1 MKPFLYS
8 SLISNAASLG
18 VHWIYNHEKLKQIQE
33 SKSLLFLS
41 QDEAFFN
48 DAKPSFYVYPKN
60 EIGQLSVQ
68 GQILTWLYKALK
80 ENPKFS
86 KTDYENLLFEKFK
99 PGGDYQGYVE
109 SYAKK
114 LVISKLSDELKLNFY
129 KHELN
134 DTHLVGFM
142 PYLASKALE
151 IDLSVPMSL
160 LEVFT
165 LNKDYKDYIK
175 MFDQLF
181 INLELKDMKSAILDI
196 IKYAPN
202 HEKAKFE
209 NIKEIS
215 NIDDYINAYAGRACS
230 IEQSIPLIFY
240 ILYHAKD
247 FEDALNINVSVGGA
261 SSDRALLLGAFL
273 EQLYEIPNS
282 WKEKVKKHLKEADY
296 L

>member
-1 MKPFLYS
+1 
-8 SLISNAASLG
+8 
-18 VHWIYNHEKLKQIQE
+18 
-33 SKSLLFLS
+33 
-41 QDEAFFN
+41 
-48 DAKPSFYVYPKN
+48 
-60 EIGQLSVQ
+60 
-68 GQILTWLYKALK
+68 
-80 ENPKFS
+80 
-86 KTDYENLLFEKFK
+86 
-99 PGGDYQGYVE
+99 
-109 SYAKK
+109 
-114 LVISKLSDELKLNFY
+114 
-129 KHELN
+129 
-134 DTHLVGFM
+134 
-142 PYLASKALE
+142 
-151 IDLSVPMSL
+151 
-160 LEVFT
+160 
-165 LNKDYKDYIK
+165 